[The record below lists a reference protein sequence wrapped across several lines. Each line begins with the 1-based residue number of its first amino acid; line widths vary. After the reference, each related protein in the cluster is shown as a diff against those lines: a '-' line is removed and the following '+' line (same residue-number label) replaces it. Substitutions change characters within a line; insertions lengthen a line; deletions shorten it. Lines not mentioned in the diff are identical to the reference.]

1 MLSLYTDRG
10 SHYFHTEEAGG
21 PVNRKRLTQVGNAAG
36 QIRLTLRELVQ
47 RFSDD
52 CEFALNRSG
61 DHLVVCIGAGIKPCR
76 EPQDRAGRV
85 LHVPQEGSGIT
96 THK

>member
-1 MLSLYTDRG
+1 M
-10 SHYFHTEEAGG
+10 E
-21 PVNRKRLTQVGNAAG
+21 
-36 QIRLTLRELVQ
+36 VQ
-47 RFSDD
+47 PRCRSNCHD
-52 CEFALNRSG
+52 RSG

-76 EPQDRAGRV
+76 EPQDRIGRV